1 LALRYNGCDNSIE
14 QSRPWQLDI
23 AFYRKGKEFF
33 LHLSS
38 MDTYEK
44 LAYLEG
50 YRYVAGVDEAGR
62 GPLAGPVVA
71 AAVIFPPEYRN
82 KEIND
87 SKQLSATKRA
97 YLYDIIKNEA
107 IAVGVGVAE
116 SDVIDQI
123 NILRA
128 SLQAMSEAL
137 QELDTSPDYLL
148 VDGLHRVPLP
158 TPQKPIVKGD
168 ALSIS
173 IAAASIIAKVSRDR
187 IMEIY
192 HRQFPQYNFMRN
204 KGYGTEEHRN
214 AIKQFGM
221 CKIHRR
227 SFHLKNL
234 DINQTTLDL
243 T

>member
-1 LALRYNGCDNSIE
+1 
-14 QSRPWQLDI
+14 
-23 AFYRKGKEFF
+23 
-33 LHLSS
+33 

-50 YRYVAGVDEAGR
+50 YRYVAGVDEVGR

-71 AAVIFPPEYRN
+71 AAVIFPQEFRN

-87 SKQLSATKRA
+87 SKKLSAAKRET
-97 YLYDIIKNEA
+97 LYDVIRNEA
-107 IAVGVGVAE
+107 IAVGVGVVE

-128 SLQAMSEAL
+128 SLQAMSEAV
-137 QELDTSPDYLL
+137 QELDTMPDYLL
-148 VDGLHRVPLP
+148 VDGLHRVPLL

-187 IMEIY
+187 IMEMY
-192 HRQFPQYNFMRN
+192 HRQFPKYNFIRN
-204 KGYGTEEHRN
+204 KGYGTEEHRI
-214 AIKQFGM
+214 ALKEFGM

-227 SFHLKNL
+227 SFHLKNRNT
-234 DINQTTLDL
+234 NQTILDL
-243 T
+243 S

>member
-1 LALRYNGCDNSIE
+1 
-14 QSRPWQLDI
+14 
-23 AFYRKGKEFF
+23 
-33 LHLSS
+33 

-50 YRYVAGVDEAGR
+50 YRYIAGVDEAGR

-71 AAVIFPPEYRN
+71 AAVIFPREFKN

-87 SKQLSATKRA
+87 SKKLSASKRET
-97 YLYDIIKNEA
+97 LYDIIKNEA
-107 IAVGVGVAE
+107 IAVGVGVVE
-116 SDVIDQI
+116 SDLIDQI

-128 SLQAMSEAL
+128 SLQAMYEAV
-137 QELDTSPDYLL
+137 QELNAAPDYLL
-148 VDGLHRVPLP
+148 VDGLHRVPIP

-168 ALSIS
+168 SLSIS

-192 HRQFPQYNFMRN
+192 HRQFPQYNFIRN
-204 KGYGTEEHRN
+204 KGYGTKEHRI
-214 AIKQFGM
+214 ALKEFGM

-227 SFHLKNL
+227 SFHLKKRN
-234 DINQTTLDL
+234 INQTLL
-243 T
+243 ELS

>member
-1 LALRYNGCDNSIE
+1 
-14 QSRPWQLDI
+14 
-23 AFYRKGKEFF
+23 
-33 LHLSS
+33 

-71 AAVIFPPEYRN
+71 AAVIFPREFRN

-87 SKQLSATKRA
+87 SKKLSAAKRET
-97 YLYDIIKNEA
+97 LYDIIKKEA
-107 IAVGVGVAE
+107 IAVGVGVVE
-116 SDVIDQI
+116 SDLIDQI

-128 SLQAMSEAL
+128 SLQAMSEAV
-137 QELDTSPDYLL
+137 QELNTSPDYLL

-187 IMEIY
+187 IMEMY
-192 HRQFPQYNFMRN
+192 HRQFPQYNFIRN
-204 KGYGTEEHRN
+204 KGYGTEEHRI
-214 AIKQFGM
+214 ALKEFGM

-227 SFHLKNL
+227 SFHLKNRN
-234 DINQTTLDL
+234 INQTILDL
-243 T
+243 S

>member
-1 LALRYNGCDNSIE
+1 MALRFSGLDNLIE
-14 QSRPWQLDI
+14 QSRTWQLDL
-23 AFYRKGKEFF
+23 AFYQKG
-33 LHLSS
+33 

-87 SKQLSATKRA
+87 SKQLSAAKRA

-116 SDVIDQI
+116 TDMIDQI

-128 SLQAMSEAL
+128 SLQAMSEAV
-137 QELDTSPDYLL
+137 QELNTAPDYLL

-187 IMEIY
+187 IMEMY

-234 DINQTTLDL
+234 DINQTKLDL
-243 T
+243 S

>member
-1 LALRYNGCDNSIE
+1 
-14 QSRPWQLDI
+14 
-23 AFYRKGKEFF
+23 
-33 LHLSS
+33 

-50 YRYVAGVDEAGR
+50 YRYIAGVDEAGR

-71 AAVIFPPEYRN
+71 AAVIFPRKFKN

-87 SKQLSATKRA
+87 SKKLSTAKREI
-97 YLYDIIKNEA
+97 LYDIIKEEA
-107 IAVGVGVAE
+107 IAVGVGVVE
-116 SDVIDQI
+116 SDLIDQI

-128 SLQAMSEAL
+128 SLQAMSEAV
-137 QELDTSPDYLL
+137 QELNTAPDYLL

-158 TPQKPIVKGD
+158 TQQKPIVKGD

-187 IMEIY
+187 IMEMY
-192 HRQFPQYNFMRN
+192 HRQFPQYNFIRN
-204 KGYGTEEHRN
+204 KGYGTEEHRI
-214 AIKQFGM
+214 ALREFGM

-227 SFHLKNL
+227 SFHLKNRN
-234 DINQTTLDL
+234 INQTILEL
-243 T
+243 S